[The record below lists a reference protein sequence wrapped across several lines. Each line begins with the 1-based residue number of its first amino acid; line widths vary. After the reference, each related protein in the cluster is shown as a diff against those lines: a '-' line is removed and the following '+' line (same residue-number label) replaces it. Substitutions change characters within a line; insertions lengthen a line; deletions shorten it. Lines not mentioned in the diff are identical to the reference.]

1 MQYYRLYNLS
11 MDGAI
16 QGAMSRSFDSD
27 EQAIRHA
34 EALLA
39 LHPGVEVWQTD
50 RLVGRVDQGSHCV
63 AA

>member
-11 MDGAI
+11 AAGAI
-16 QGAMSRSFDSD
+16 QGAMSRSFESD
-27 EQAIRHA
+27 DQAISHA
-34 EALLA
+34 RGLLE

-50 RLVGRVDQGSHCV
+50 RLVGRVDRAAQCV